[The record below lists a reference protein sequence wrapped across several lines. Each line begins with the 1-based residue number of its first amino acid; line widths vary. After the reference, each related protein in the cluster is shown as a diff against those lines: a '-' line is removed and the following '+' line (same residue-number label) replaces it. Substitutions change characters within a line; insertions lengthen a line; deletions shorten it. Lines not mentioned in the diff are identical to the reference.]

1 MMYSIFHFWQSLFEN
16 RSKFKKI
23 EKLDKFPFPKGML
36 SCINRGVFP
45 DLAIR
50 INKQGRFSG
59 GELVE
64 LKDSN
69 VYNVSSF
76 NSTIPTGKKLIRNI
90 VASESGIV
98 FKQMR
103 DAGDDVF
110 ALEVRDV
117 YYLVRGRKKDHQKIC
132 LVHGS
137 FFETI
142 PAEDLVGET
151 FSQVIDEELND
162 PEIKEDVKRK
172 LKSALSRQD
181 IFSRVRSVD
190 KASVSMRFR
199 VLADVKPDANIL
211 NSNQYPEILDDTI
224 NLICAFHSQDEK
236 EELIEKMEFVLGM
249 EQFSKLK
256 ILQIKHPFN
265 GPFLV
270 FQSGL

>member
-1 MMYSIFHFWQSLFEN
+1 MYSIFHFWQSLFEN
-16 RSKFKKI
+16 RSIFKKV
-23 EKLDKFPFPKGML
+23 EKLDKFPFPKAML
-36 SCINRGVFP
+36 SCTNRGVFP
-45 DLAIR
+45 DLAIK

-76 NSTIPTGKKLIRNI
+76 NSTIPTGKKHIRNI
-90 VASESGIV
+90 IASENGIV
-98 FKQMR
+98 FRQMR

-110 ALEVRDV
+110 SLEMRDV
-117 YYLVRGRKKDHQKIC
+117 YYLVRGRKKGHQKVC

-151 FSQVIDEELND
+151 FSQVLDEQLND
-162 PEIKEDVKRK
+162 PDIKEDVKRK
-172 LKSALSRQD
+172 LKRALSRQD
-181 IFSRVRSVD
+181 IFSRVRSVE

-211 NSNQYPEILDDTI
+211 NTNQYPEILDDTI
-224 NLICAFHSQDEK
+224 NLICAVHSQDEK
-236 EELIEKMEFVLGM
+236 EELIEKMESVLGSD
-249 EQFSKLK
+249 EFNQLR
-256 ILQIKHPFN
+256 IIQIKHPFN

>member
-1 MMYSIFHFWQSLFEN
+1 MYSIFHFWQSLFEN
-16 RSKFKKI
+16 RSIFKKV
-23 EKLDKFPFPKGML
+23 EKLDKFPFPKAML
-36 SCINRGVFP
+36 SCTNRGVFP
-45 DLAIR
+45 DLAIK

-76 NSTIPTGKKLIRNI
+76 NSTIPTGKKHIRSL
-90 VASESGIV
+90 VASDNSVI

-110 ALEVRDV
+110 SLEMRDV
-117 YYLVRGRKKDHQKIC
+117 YYLVRGRKKGHQKIC

-142 PAEDLVGET
+142 PARDLVGET

-162 PEIKEDVKRK
+162 PEIAEDVKQK

-181 IFSRVRSVD
+181 IFSRVRSVE

-199 VLADVKPDANIL
+199 VLADVKPEANIL
-211 NSNQYPEILDDTI
+211 NSAQYPEIIDDTI
-224 NLICAFHSQDEK
+224 NLVCAFHSQDEK
-236 EELIEKMEFVLGM
+236 EDLIAKMGFVLGVK
-249 EQFSKLK
+249 QLSKLNVF
-256 ILQIKHPFN
+256 QIKHPFN

-270 FQSGL
+270 FQSEL